1 MVYVGVL
8 CFHSGMMVVLT
19 GVERSVIPVN
29 EKLITESTL
38 SCFTL
43 QTTWLLIKYPV
54 LMNYL
59 STITMV
65 WLNV

>member
-1 MVYVGVL
+1 
-8 CFHSGMMVVLT
+8 MVVVT
-19 GVERSVIPVN
+19 GVEGTVIPVN
-29 EKLITESTL
+29 EKLITELTL

-43 QTTWLLIKYPV
+43 QRTWLLIKYTV

-59 STITMV
+59 STITTV